1 MERGDGMPVKVGI
14 PRALMYYEYFP
25 MWKTFFEELDVKVV
39 LSDKTTKQLLND
51 GVSHCVDEACLP
63 VKLFHGHVMNL
74 IGQVDYIFIPR
85 LKSIAK
91 AQYICPKFI
100 GLPEMIKYSIK
111 DLPPIIHTE
120 INLRKSK
127 AQLVHAYKEIGR
139 YFTNSNQRIGAAY
152 RKALDIHEQ
161 YIKEIRSGRF
171 PTEIIERKKIT
182 ARKKELCIALIGH
195 VYNIYDEYVSMNIL
209 SKLNDNGI
217 KVITSEL
224 IDDQIVQHKVDC
236 LPKKMFWTSGER
248 MLGVVMH
255 LVDRDDI
262 DGIVYLMSFGC
273 GIDAFI
279 ADLCEKE
286 VRRKTNIPFALFTL
300 DEHSGEAGFDT
311 RIEAFIDMIRW
322 RKKDESNVSTY
333 G

>member
-1 MERGDGMPVKVGI
+1 MPVKVGI

-25 MWKTFFEELDVKVV
+25 MWKTFFEELGAKVI
-39 LSDKTTKQLLND
+39 LSNKTTKPLLND
-51 GVSHCVDEACLP
+51 GVSNCVDEACLP

-74 IGQVDYIFIPR
+74 IGRTDYIFIPR

-120 INLRKSK
+120 INLRKSN
-127 AQLVHAYKEIGR
+127 AQLVRAYKEIGR
-139 YFTNSNQRIGAAY
+139 YFTNSNRKIGVAY
-152 RKALDIHEQ
+152 RKALETQ
-161 YIKEIRSGRF
+161 EKYIGAVRSGRF
-171 PTEIIERKKIT
+171 PTEILEHKKISSSN
-182 ARKKELCIALIGH
+182 KKDLCIALIGH

-209 SKLNDNGI
+209 SKLNDTGV

-224 IDDQIVQHKVDC
+224 IDDEIVQHKADS

-286 VRRKTNIPFALFTL
+286 VRRKTDIPFALFTL

-311 RIEAFIDMIRW
+311 RLEAFIDMIRW
-322 RKKDESNVSTY
+322 RKRDESNVPTY